1 MVIQIS
7 PKRCAVGAS
16 APYGEVVVDG
26 VRLAY
31 DDEGDGPPLVCLHAI
46 GHGASDFA
54 GLRRRL
60 AGRHRVIALD
70 WPGHGASDDD
80 RVPASAGRY
89 AVLLAGVLDALR
101 VERPIILGNSIGG
114 AVAIRFAAAHPDRVR
129 ALVLANPGGLDRG
142 GGGRLNRAVTG
153 MMARFF
159 AAGAR
164 GARWYPAAFAAYY
177 RLVLTEPAARD
188 QRDRIVAQG
197 ADVARVLNEAWHSF
211 GDPDADVRALA
222 PTVTCP
228 VLFAW
233 AARDRINQLAR
244 CRAAIER
251 FPDARLETFR
261 AGHAAFLEA
270 PDAFAAALDA
280 FLAVLQSSGSGPGQ
294 SARIASPS
302 TRSGMR
308 NSERPQ
314 GGPAM
319 HSPLSGR

>member
-7 PKRCAVGAS
+7 PSRRAVGAS
-16 APYGEVVVDG
+16 EPYREVLVDG

-31 DDEGDGPPLVCLHAI
+31 DDEGQGPPLVCLHAI
-46 GHGASDFA
+46 GHGASDFT
-54 GLRRRL
+54 GLRRRR
-60 AGRHRVIALD
+60 AGRNRVIALD
-70 WPGHGASDDD
+70 WPGHGSSADD
-80 RVPASAGRY
+80 RVPASAERY
-89 AVLLAGVLDALR
+89 AVLLGAVLEALG

-114 AVAIRFAAAHPDRVR
+114 AVAIRYAAAHPDRVR

-177 RLVLTEPAARD
+177 RIVLTEPAARE

-197 ADVARVLNEAWHSF
+197 NDVARVLEEAWLSF
-211 GDPDADVRALA
+211 GTPEADIRALA
-222 PTVTCP
+222 PVVTCP

-244 CRAAIER
+244 CRAAIAR

-270 PDAFAAALDA
+270 PDAFAAALDP
-280 FLAVLQSSGSGPGQ
+280 FLALVQSSGSGPGQ
-294 SARIASPS
+294 SANIASPS

-308 NSERPQ
+308 NSDRPH

-319 HSPLSGR
+319 HSPVSGR

>member
-7 PKRCAVGAS
+7 PRRRAVGAS
-16 APYGEVVVDG
+16 EPCHDVVVDG

-31 DDEGDGPPLVCLHAI
+31 DDEGEGPPLVCLHAI
-46 GHGASDFA
+46 GHGAGDFA

-70 WPGHGASDDD
+70 WPGHGSSDDD

-89 AVLLAGVLDALR
+89 TVLLAGVLDALGI
-101 VERPIILGNSIGG
+101 ERAIILGNSIGG

-164 GARWYPAAFAAYY
+164 GARWYPGAFAAYY
-177 RLVLTEPAARD
+177 RIVLTEPAARE
-188 QRDRIVAQG
+188 QRDRIVAQAG
-197 ADVARVLNEAWHSF
+197 DVACVLHDAWRSF
-211 GDPDADVRALA
+211 GEPEADVRALA
-222 PTVTCP
+222 PAVTCP

-244 CRAAIER
+244 CRAAIGL

-270 PDAFAAALDA
+270 PDAFAAALEP
-280 FLAVLQSSGSGPGQ
+280 FLALAQSSGSGPGQ
-294 SARIASPS
+294 SATIASPS
-302 TRSGMR
+302 TRIGMR
-308 NSERPQ
+308 KSERPH
-314 GGPAM
+314 GGPAT
-319 HSPLSGR
+319 HSPVSGR